1 MPRYQYYE
9 VCLRIA
15 YMSIDNIIL
24 TTQTWLYI
32 SDKMRQVQVEKI
44 EINVGLQI
52 NNHNVASV
60 EINDHTNLIC
70 NCSKAV
76 FVPMMII

>member
-1 MPRYQYYE
+1 
-9 VCLRIA
+9 
-15 YMSIDNIIL
+15 MSIDNIIL

-44 EINVGLQI
+44 EITVGLQI

-76 FVPMMII
+76 FVSVTII